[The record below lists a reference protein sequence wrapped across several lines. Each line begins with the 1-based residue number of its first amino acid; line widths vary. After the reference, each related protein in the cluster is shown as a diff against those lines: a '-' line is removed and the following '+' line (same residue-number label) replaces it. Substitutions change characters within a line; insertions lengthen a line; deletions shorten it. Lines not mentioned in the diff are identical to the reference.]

1 MSELNEG
8 IRIKSWQEW
17 RQGISNAKKRI
28 GNFLSPPRET
38 SNEPTV
44 RSGERTPQTA
54 GINQHI
60 PSRDQSGARYDN
72 SDNSNKNKP
81 VVVNKNNNKPV
92 VVNKNKPV
100 VVNKNSSSSVQNQI
114 NKNDA
119 DKERLKNN
127 PAKFF
132 GTNQYGEGGSQ
143 IKGGPVVKKPVSSE
157 IKKQDQQIKKV
168 QPVKTDDYLGKSQ
181 GLLGKDAW
189 LKKSSKSPAA
199 RSMTHGKPTFSN
211 DERWAQQL
219 KHRQW
224 QKDNNRGAF
233 RVQKVNTPKIQTQ
246 EYELDAY
253 DLVLEHLIATQQ
265 ADTIKEAHYVM
276 MEMDADI
283 IKAIVDEAK
292 IDDVKYG
299 TGKGWNQPDKKRID
313 IYHSRHSYLKKNP
326 PNVRSDRNK
335 RHSAQDVVFYGHDK
349 VERDRKKKHHASRGV
364 KKERGSKN

>member
-28 GNFLSPPRET
+28 GNFLNPPTET

-44 RSGERTPQTA
+44 RTGERTPSTA
-54 GINQHI
+54 GINKHI

-92 VVNKNKPV
+92 VVNKDKPV
-100 VVNKNSSSSVQNQI
+100 VVNKNSSSSVQSQI

-132 GTNQYGEGGSQ
+132 GTGPTYGS
-143 IKGGPVVKKPVSSE
+143 GGPKDVSPE
-157 IKKQDQQIKKV
+157 IKKQDTQIKKV

-189 LKKSSKSPAA
+189 INKTRNSPAA
-199 RSMTHGKPTFSN
+199 RSGAFTG
-211 DERWAQQL
+211 DERWNTQL

-292 IDDVKYG
+292 VDDVKYG
-299 TGKGWNQPDKKRID
+299 KGNTKEKQKDQTKD
-313 IYHSRHSYLKKNP
+313 VHLLHANP
-326 PNVRSDRNK
+326 GVRQDRNK
-335 RHSAQDVVFYGHDK
+335 RLSPSDVIFRGHST
-349 VERDRKKKHHASRGV
+349 VERQRKQTHYKSRGV
-364 KKERGSKN
+364 KKERGSKD

>member
-28 GNFLSPPRET
+28 GNFLNPPRET

-72 SDNSNKNKP
+72 SDNLNKNKP

-92 VVNKNKPV
+92 VVNKNDS
-100 VVNKNSSSSVQNQI
+100 NSSSSSVQNQI
-114 NKNDA
+114 KKNDA
-119 DKERLKNN
+119 DKQRLKNN
-127 PAKFF
+127 PSKFF

-143 IKGGPVVKKPVSSE
+143 IKGGPVVKPVSSD
-157 IKKQDQQIKKV
+157 IKKQDQQIKKT

-189 LKKSSKSPAA
+189 IHKTRNSPAA
-199 RSMTHGKPTFSN
+199 RSGAFTG
-211 DERWAQQL
+211 DERWNIQL

-246 EYELDAY
+246 EYEPDAY
-253 DLVLEHLIATQQ
+253 DLVLEHLISTHQVESV
-265 ADTIKEAHYVM
+265 KEAHYVM

-313 IYHSRHSYLKKNP
+313 IYHARHSYLKKNP
-326 PNVRSDRNK
+326 PNVRSDRNE

>member
-8 IRIKSWQEW
+8 IRVKSWKEW
-17 RQGISNAKKRI
+17 RQGITNAKNRI
-28 GNFLSPPRET
+28 GAFFKGLPQ
-38 SNEPTV
+38 PT
-44 RSGERTPQTA
+44 GEVTPEITA
-54 GINQHI
+54 AQEK
-60 PSRDQSGARYDN
+60 RDKERL
-72 SDNSNKNKP
+72 NKP

-92 VVNKNKPV
+92 VVNQNNNKPV
-100 VVNKNSSSSVQNQI
+100 VVNQNQI
-114 NKNDA
+114 KKNDA
-119 DKERLKNN
+119 DKQRLKDN
-127 PAKFF
+127 PSKFF

-143 IKGGPVVKKPVSSE
+143 IKGGPVVKKPVSQE
-157 IKKQDQQIKKV
+157 IKKQDTQIKKV
-168 QPVKTDDYLGKSQ
+168 QPVKTNDYLGKSQ

-189 LKKSSKSPAA
+189 LHKTRNSPAA
-199 RSMTHGKPTFSN
+199 RSGAFTG
-211 DERWAQQL
+211 DERWNTQL

-292 IDDVKYG
+292 VYDVKYG
-299 TGKGWNQPDKKRID
+299 KGNTKEKQKDQTKD
-313 IYHSRHSYLKKNP
+313 VHLLHANP
-326 PNVRSDRNK
+326 GVRQDRNK
-335 RHSAQDVVFYGHDK
+335 RLSPSDVIFRGHST
-349 VERDRKKKHHASRGV
+349 VERQRKQKHYKSRGV
-364 KKERGSKN
+364 KKERGSKD

>member
-28 GNFLSPPRET
+28 GNFLNPPTET

-44 RSGERTPQTA
+44 RTGERTPSTA
-54 GINQHI
+54 GINKHI

-92 VVNKNKPV
+92 VVNKDKPV
-100 VVNKNSSSSVQNQI
+100 VVNKNSSSSVQSQI

-119 DKERLKNN
+119 DKERLKDN

-132 GTNQYGEGGSQ
+132 GTNQYGEGGSK
-143 IKGGPVVKKPVSSE
+143 IKGGPVVKPVSPE
-157 IKKQDQQIKKV
+157 IKKQDTQIKKV

-181 GLLGKDAW
+181 GLHRKDAW
-189 LKKSSKSPAA
+189 INKTRNSPAA
-199 RSMTHGKPTFSN
+199 RAGAFTG
-211 DERWAQQL
+211 DERWNTQL

-283 IKAIVDEAK
+283 IKAIVGEA
-292 IDDVKYG
+292 I
-299 TGKGWNQPDKKRID
+299 
-313 IYHSRHSYLKKNP
+313 
-326 PNVRSDRNK
+326 
-335 RHSAQDVVFYGHDK
+335 
-349 VERDRKKKHHASRGV
+349 ERQAKDRKKLSQPHATPGNRREHDHDVDSAMTDYLPRKGEGRIRKAS
-364 KKERGSKN
+364 KKEMRTSAMRDA

>member
-28 GNFLSPPRET
+28 GNFLNPPTET

-44 RSGERTPQTA
+44 RTGERTPSTA
-54 GINQHI
+54 GINKHI

-92 VVNKNKPV
+92 VVN
-100 VVNKNSSSSVQNQI
+100 QNQI
-114 NKNDA
+114 KKNDA
-119 DKERLKNN
+119 DKQRLKDN
-127 PAKFF
+127 PSKFF

-143 IKGGPVVKKPVSSE
+143 IKGGPVVKKPVSQE
-157 IKKQDQQIKKV
+157 IKKQDTQIKKV
-168 QPVKTDDYLGKSQ
+168 QPVKTNDYLGKSQ

-189 LKKSSKSPAA
+189 LHKTRNSPAA
-199 RSMTHGKPTFSN
+199 RSGAFTG
-211 DERWAQQL
+211 DERWNTQL

-265 ADTIKEAHYVM
+265 ADTIKEAHYIM

-283 IKAIVDEAK
+283 IKAIVNEAK
-292 IDDVKYG
+292 VDDVKYG
-299 TGKGWNQPDKKRID
+299 KGNTKEKQKDQIKD
-313 IYHSRHSYLKKNP
+313 VHLLHANP
-326 PNVRSDRNK
+326 GVRQDRNK
-335 RHSAQDVVFYGHDK
+335 RLSPSDVIFRGHST
-349 VERDRKKKHHASRGV
+349 VERQRKQTHYKSRGV
-364 KKERGSKN
+364 KKERGSKD